1 VSGLPD
7 ECGFDRRRRH
17 VERRTDRFYDEQV
30 LQKEKNKQNQRKTK

>member
-7 ECGFDRRRRH
+7 ECGFDRCRRD

-30 LQKEKNKQNQRKTK
+30 LQKKTNPPNQEGTK

>member
-7 ECGFDRRRRH
+7 ECSFDRRQRD

-30 LQKEKNKQNQRKTK
+30 LQKEKNKPNQTKTK

>member
-7 ECGFDRRRRH
+7 ECGIDRRRRN

-30 LQKEKNKQNQRKTK
+30 LQKEKNKPNQRKTK